1 MFRRI
6 AASLTLIG
14 ALACG
19 GGGGGGGD
27 RAWQQ
32 YHDAVEPI
40 MNEYEAALA
49 EIGKIDLALLPVPA
63 TDSSP
68 AQPPKITVDTAVQ
81 QMKAKFIPAL
91 EGVSEKAGGLK
102 IEGSEE
108 LSKFH
113 APLAQGLAGK
123 ADSYKAIVLA
133 YEKKDSALFEKALG
147 NLALSDQAIN
157 TYRREFTEAAQR
169 GSLAKKK

>member
-6 AASLTLIG
+6 AASFILIG

-19 GGGGGGGD
+19 GGGGGGGSS
-27 RAWQQ
+27 AWKQ
-32 YHDAVEPI
+32 YKDAVEPI
-40 MNEYEAALA
+40 MNEYETALA

-63 TDSSP
+63 SEGSP
-68 AQPPKITVDTAVQ
+68 AQPAKITADTAVQ

-91 EGVSEKAGGLK
+91 EAVAGKASGLS
-102 IEGSEE
+102 ISGSED

-123 ADSYKAIVLA
+123 ADSYKALVMA
-133 YEKKDSALFEKALG
+133 YEKKDSALFDKALQ
-147 NLALSDQAIN
+147 NLAASDQAIN

-169 GSLAKKK
+169 GGLDKKK